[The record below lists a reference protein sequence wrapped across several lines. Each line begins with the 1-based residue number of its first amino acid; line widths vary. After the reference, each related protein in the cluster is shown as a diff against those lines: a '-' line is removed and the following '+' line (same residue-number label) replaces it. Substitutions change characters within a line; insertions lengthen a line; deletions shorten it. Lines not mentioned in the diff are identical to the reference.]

1 MHIWGEVSGFQ
12 IEDVTEDYEHLCT
25 RIRER
30 KPQLLLLEP
39 DAENPDM
46 IILEEIKREKLCKA
60 VAMVSVFPD
69 FKTVRKCFLLGA
81 YHRNRQPLFLLSLS
95 QNGMFCYSKI
105 ALTICYKH

>member
-30 KPQLLLLEP
+30 KPQLLLLDLCRESG
-39 DAENPDM
+39 DDYSG
-46 IILEEIKREKLCKA
+46 EIKREKLCKA

-69 FKTVRKCFLLGA
+69 FKTVLQMFSAG
-81 YHRNRQPLFLLSLS
+81 SIS
-95 QNGMFCYSKI
+95 QK
-105 ALTICYKH
+105 